1 MQSALAIW
9 QQNCLRCPHLDW
21 NLETMMRHWILMLA
35 LTCALGGC
43 SADTVENPDAALE
56 KPAGGKADGDVIAKL
71 CGDAG
76 KATDCD
82 ICEVHGWY
90 SDGVCDGFC
99 ANPDLDCGPD
109 LTTFDATC
117 SFANDA
123 GIGDDS
129 SELSKKVVSTRK
141 VTIDDI
147 GSLSELQSRQIW
159 ETLRLLDSAPD
170 GEDFDLVFDVA
181 DDGFFELHELEIA
194 TGSPE
199 CVTGKRCGN
208 ACISRE
214 KTCHLTG
221 GKAYQWVELG
231 LGDTEVGVVFE
242 AQTLKPI
249 ARIGDG
255 DLEGCSLDAPRV
267 DDPTPDEP
275 TPDEEFACSFSQTW
289 IAETSGDLDDLVTGE
304 KTVTLDDVDG
314 LSDLQRSQLLAAA
327 VHGAFVEPGAD
338 LEVVFD
344 AVDGEEFFLLA
355 LSADDAEFDW
365 VQWFAGDT
373 EVGVIFEAG
382 TLHIVAEVGDGD
394 ISGCV
399 PAQ

>member
-1 MQSALAIW
+1 
-9 QQNCLRCPHLDW
+9 
-21 NLETMMRHWILMLA
+21 MRNWILIMTLA
-35 LTCALGGC
+35 CALGACG
-43 SADTVENPDAALE
+43 ADTDESPEAGVG

-71 CGDAG
+71 CTSAG
-76 KATDCD
+76 EATDCD

-109 LTTFDATC
+109 LTKFDATC
-117 SFANDA
+117 SFNTDS
-123 GIGDDS
+123 GIGETSAD
-129 SELSKKVVSTRK
+129 LAGNVVATRK

-147 GSLSELQSRQIW
+147 DGLSPRESAQIW

-181 DDGFFELHELEIA
+181 DDGFFEIHDLEIA
-194 TGSPE
+194 TGSPS

-255 DLEGCSLDAPRV
+255 DLEGCVVDAPRQ
-267 DDPTPDEP
+267 DDPTPNPDPTPDEP
-275 TPDEEFACSFSQTW
+275 GKFACSFSQSW
-289 IAETSGDLDDLVTGE
+289 IADTSGDLEELVTDE
-304 KTVTLDDVDG
+304 ATVTLEDVDS
-314 LSDLQRSQLLAAA
+314 LTALQQQQLFAAA
-327 VHGAFVEPGAD
+327 VHGTFVDASD
-338 LEVVFD
+338 DFDVIFD
-344 AVDGEEFFLLA
+344 AADEEEFFLLTVA
-355 LSADDAEFDW
+355 NDGKGFDW
-365 VQWFAGDT
+365 VRWFAGDT
-373 EVGVIFEAG
+373 EVGVVFDAG
-382 TLHIVAEVGDGD
+382 SLDIVAEVGDGD
-394 ISGCV
+394 ISGCS
-399 PAQ
+399 PAE